1 MTFAD
6 SVQLPHAPR
15 IDPASIEL
23 PPDLPMPVFTSTSS
37 FEIARIGA
45 LALYCSDGRYGDAFD
60 DFCHRRLDIP
70 RYDRLAVPG
79 GPAWLA
85 HGAERPDLLTAAR
98 EQMEFLVR
106 VHDLKRIV
114 LIAHWGCAF
123 YTRRGDAARSPRE
136 CLPEQ
141 LRDVG
146 AGAQTL
152 TEWFPGVAVEGYL
165 AMQNVG
171 AVSFYT
177 IGREGQRSVPAPAMP
192 PPLPSVAARRVP
204 PQLHGHRVGSTA
216 SPKVTSPYS
225 AAPAASRLSR
235 F

>member
-1 MTFAD
+1 MSLDTTGIG
-6 SVQLPHAPR
+6 VPLPYAVR
-15 IDPASIEL
+15 IEPVFVDL

-37 FEIARIGA
+37 FEIARVGA
-45 LALYCSDGRYGDAFD
+45 VAVYCSDGRYGDAFD

-85 HGAERPDLLTAAR
+85 HGADRPDLLAAAR

-106 VHDLKRIV
+106 VHDLKRVV

-123 YTRRGDAARSPRE
+123 YTRRGEGQQRASRE

-141 LRDVG
+141 LRDVR
-146 AGAQTL
+146 AGAKVL
-152 TEWFPGVAVEGYL
+152 SEWFPGVAVEAYL

-171 AVSFYT
+171 AVSFYS
-177 IGREGQRSVPAPAMP
+177 IALEPERARPATP
-192 PPLPSVAARRVP
+192 PPIPGVP
-204 PQLHGHRVGSTA
+204 PRRGAPQPHGHRAADRMNQPLARA
-216 SPKVTSPYS
+216 SQPR
-225 AAPAASRLSR
+225 A
-235 F
+235 